1 MKNIGAQGPSTIS
14 QLPGVLSFGCCVL
27 PRACMCKTDR
37 KRAPNIMKTPTNVSI
52 DGMRTLLII
61 VFAPKF
67 PGNQSN
73 KFFKIANSI
82 SKPKPAGKNSKSK
95 NAPFFQSKKVD
106 NTVSFASTEAAKPP
120 PTPIAGSKI
129 TSPPHEKV
137 PFLMPIFLQICL
149 NSKNIFT
156 KRSF

>member
-1 MKNIGAQGPSTIS
+1 
-14 QLPGVLSFGCCVL
+14 
-27 PRACMCKTDR
+27 
-37 KRAPNIMKTPTNVSI
+37 MKTPTNVSI

-129 TSPPHEKV
+129 TSPPPRKGAISDANFLTNLLKFEKYFYKKV
-137 PFLMPIFLQICL
+137 ILKH
-149 NSKNIFT
+149 SKNVYLPPILHLRKWTEF
-156 KRSF
+156 S